1 LFTLAEVLKLLLL
14 LAVPV
19 LAEPFPVLKLASA
32 EPEVA
37 PWLLVLLAVSKLL
50 LVRLAVFTLV
60 DTTLLSESKP
70 VLLMLP
76 VAAAAKP
83 VVRLRPNAVVAAAR
97 ISCFFIR
104 TSL

>member
-1 LFTLAEVLKLLLL
+1 M
-14 LAVPV
+14 
-19 LAEPFPVLKLASA
+19 
-32 EPEVA
+32 
-37 PWLLVLLAVSKLL
+37 LLAVSKLL